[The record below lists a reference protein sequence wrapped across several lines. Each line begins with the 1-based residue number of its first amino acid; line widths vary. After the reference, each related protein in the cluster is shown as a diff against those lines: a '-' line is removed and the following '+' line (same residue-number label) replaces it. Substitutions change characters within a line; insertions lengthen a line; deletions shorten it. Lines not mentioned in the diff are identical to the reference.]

1 MIMHLLAIDI
11 SNTHIVLGVFR
22 GQALAAH
29 WTIATNP
36 DRTADEYAVVINSLF
51 AQRGLA
57 VKDVTGSVIA
67 NVVPPLLP
75 TFLDV
80 CRRYLNVTPLVVGPG
95 IKTGIRIR
103 TDNPREVG
111 ADRIANALAAQRL
124 YGRPAI
130 VVDFATA
137 TTFDAISAEGDYLGA
152 AIAPGVSI
160 AAEALF
166 RQAARLYRV
175 ELTPPPRAIGKSTV
189 ESMQSGLIFGYV
201 GLVEGMV
208 DRLQQELGGK
218 AHVIA
223 TGEQAHLIARLTRVI
238 QVVDVELTLI
248 GLRMIYELNSKPAS
262 ALSPREGAGGEG

>member
-1 MIMHLLAIDI
+1 MLLLAIDI
-11 SNTHIVLGVFR
+11 SNTNIVLGVFR
-22 GQALAAH
+22 AQELAAH

-36 DRTADEYAVVINSLF
+36 DRTADEYFVLLSSLF
-51 AQRGLA
+51 AQRGLTLHA
-57 VKDVTGSVIA
+57 VSGVIIA
-67 NVVPPLLP
+67 SVVPPLLP

-80 CRRYLNVTPLVVGPG
+80 SRRYLNVTPLVVGPG

-124 YGRPAI
+124 YGKPAI

-137 TTFDAISAEGDYLGA
+137 TTFDAISAEGDYLGT
-152 AIAPGVSI
+152 AIAPGISI

-175 ELTPPPRAIGKSTV
+175 ELVAPPKAIGKSTV
-189 ESMQSGLIFGYV
+189 ESMQSGLVFGYV

-208 DRLQQELGGK
+208 ERLQRELGGS
-218 AHVIA
+218 ARVIA
-223 TGEQAHLIARLTRVI
+223 TGEQAHLIADLTQVI
-238 QVVDVELTLI
+238 EVVDTDLTLV
-248 GLRMIYELNSKPAS
+248 GLRMIYEMNSK
-262 ALSPREGAGGEG
+262 